1 MRDRTAFE
9 AGASISSGGVL
20 IDFRPIL
27 FIVGILLST
36 TALAMLL
43 PAVADAAVGNPHWQ
57 VFAVSSGI
65 TLAIGVMLMLT
76 AQARRRRGLTA
87 RQAFILTTS
96 SWVLIPAVG
105 ALPLSFGGLD
115 LSYTDA
121 FLDRK
126 STRLNSSH

>member
-57 VFAVSSGI
+57 VFALSSGV
-65 TLAIGVMLMLT
+65 TLSIGVMLMLT
-76 AQARRRRGLTA
+76 AQARRRRGLKLGRAHVCTPVTNA
-87 RQAFILTTS
+87 HL
-96 SWVLIPAVG
+96 VC
-105 ALPLSFGGLD
+105 
-115 LSYTDA
+115 
-121 FLDRK
+121 
-126 STRLNSSH
+126 RLLLAKKTK